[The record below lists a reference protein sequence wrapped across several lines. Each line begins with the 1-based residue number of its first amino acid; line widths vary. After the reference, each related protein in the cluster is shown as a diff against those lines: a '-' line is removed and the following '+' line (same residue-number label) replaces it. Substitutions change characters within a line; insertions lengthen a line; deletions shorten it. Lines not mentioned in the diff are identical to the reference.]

1 MRLYH
6 VRLNHDRKIFVGWVE
21 RSETQ
26 RRQVAEKVGFHSW
39 TQTTYIISDL
49 FGHYIIDVR
58 TRCGGYYTLSSVRT
72 PPSLISRGSGYYEFN
87 SKIHNL
93 TLKTAWNWCF
103 ATLQS
108 EGF

>member
-21 RSETQ
+21 RSEPSAKCSAQ

-49 FGHYIIDVR
+49 FGHYIIDVCAR
-58 TRCGGYYTLSSVRT
+58 SGGCYTSSSVRAPT
-72 PPSLISRGSGYYEFN
+72 SLRSRESGYYEFN
-87 SKIHNL
+87 SKFKI
-93 TLKTAWNWCF
+93 
-103 ATLQS
+103 
-108 EGF
+108 